1 MYDSF
6 YGFRERP
13 FSLLPDPSFLY
24 LGNKHRIALTML
36 QYGLQSNAGFT
47 VVTGEI
53 GSGKTTLIRQILN
66 ELGREMTVG
75 LITNTH
81 QSFGELLQWVLMAF
95 GLEYR
100 GKEKVERYES
110 FINFVIDQYAKG
122 RRTVLIIDEAQ
133 NLSLETLEELRMLS
147 NVNSD
152 KNQVLQLI
160 LVGQPELRAMLQ
172 LPQLKQ
178 FAQRVSVSHHLDA
191 LNSEETY
198 QYVRH
203 RVSVAGGDPDL
214 FDEKACALLWYH
226 SRGVPRV
233 INTLC
238 DMALVYGYAAE
249 QKAIDAELIKEVVR
263 DRKKGGLF
271 AGRDEPE
278 EGEEA
283 ELLVDAVRKRD

>member
-1 MYDSF
+1 MYESF

-24 LGNKHRIALTML
+24 LGHKHRVALTML
-36 QYGLQSNAGFT
+36 QYGLMSNAGFT
-47 VVTGEI
+47 VITGEI

-66 ELGREMTVG
+66 ELGRDVTVG

-81 QSFGELLQWVLMAF
+81 NSFGELLQWVLMAF
-95 GLEYR
+95 GLEHR

-110 FINFVIDQYAKG
+110 FVNFAISQYAKG
-122 RRTVLIIDEAQ
+122 KRTVLIIDEAQ
-133 NLSLETLEELRMLS
+133 NLSTETLEELRMLS
-147 NVNSD
+147 NINSD
-152 KNQVLQLI
+152 KNQILQLI
-160 LVGQPELRAMLQ
+160 MVGQPELRTMLQ

-191 LNSEETY
+191 LSSEETY

-203 RVSVAGGDPDL
+203 RVAVAGGDPDL
-214 FDEKACALLWYH
+214 FDEKTCALLWFH

-249 QKAIDAELIKEVVR
+249 EKTISADLIKDVVR

-271 AGRDEPE
+271 AGRE
-278 EGEEA
+278 ESEEA
-283 ELLVDAVRKRD
+283 DGAFVEAVRKRE

>member
-1 MYDSF
+1 MYESF

-24 LGNKHRIALTML
+24 LGHKHRVALTML
-36 QYGLQSNAGFT
+36 QYGLMSNAGFT
-47 VVTGEI
+47 VITGEI

-66 ELGREMTVG
+66 ELGRDVTVG

-81 QSFGELLQWVLMAF
+81 NSFGELLQWVLMAF
-95 GLEYR
+95 GLEHR

-110 FINFVIDQYAKG
+110 FVNFAISQYAKG
-122 RRTVLIIDEAQ
+122 KRTVLIIDEAQ
-133 NLSLETLEELRMLS
+133 NLSIETLEELRMLS

-152 KNQVLQLI
+152 KNQILQLI
-160 LVGQPELRAMLQ
+160 MVGQPELRAMLQ

-191 LNSEETY
+191 LSSEETY

-203 RVSVAGGDPDL
+203 RVAVAGGDPEL
-214 FDEKACALLWYH
+214 FSEKTCALLWFH

-249 QKAIDAELIKEVVR
+249 EKTISPELIKDVVR

-271 AGRDEPE
+271 AGRE

-283 ELLVDAVRKRD
+283 DEAFVEAVRKRE

>member
-1 MYDSF
+1 MYESF
-6 YGFRERP
+6 YGLRERP

-24 LGNKHRIALTML
+24 LGHKHRVALTML
-36 QYGLQSNAGFT
+36 QYGLMSNAGFT
-47 VVTGEI
+47 IITGEI

-66 ELGREMTVG
+66 ELGRDVTVG

-95 GLEYR
+95 GLEHR
-100 GKEKVERYES
+100 GKEKVERYEN
-110 FINFVIDQYAKG
+110 FINFTIAEYAKG
-122 RRTVLIIDEAQ
+122 KRTVLIIDEAQ
-133 NLSLETLEELRMLS
+133 NLSVDTLEELRMLS

-152 KNQVLQLI
+152 KNQILQLI
-160 LVGQPELRAMLQ
+160 MVGQPELRTMLQ

-191 LNSEETY
+191 LSSEETC
-198 QYVRH
+198 QYIRH
-203 RVSVAGGDPDL
+203 RIAVAGGDPEL
-214 FDEKACALLWYH
+214 FGEKACALIWFH

-238 DMALVYGYAAE
+238 DMALVYGYAAQE
-249 QKAIDAELIKEVVR
+249 KVIDADLIKDVVR

-271 AGRDEPE
+271 AGREDS
-278 EGEEA
+278 EEA
-283 ELLVDAVRKRD
+283 DEVFLEAVRRRE